1 MQATCIICFL
11 SVYCSV
17 HLDKESDSNKRQKE
31 ERNSV
36 ALTFLLHV
44 AHEGRERV
52 REGEESAMTN
62 GLFLPACMHHHALS
76 STPPSVISRI
86 LI

>member
-1 MQATCIICFL
+1 LRCTI
-11 SVYCSV
+11 S
-17 HLDKESDSNKRQKE
+17 LDRESDNNKRQKE
-31 ERNSV
+31 EHNSV

-44 AHEGRERV
+44 AHEGRERERR

-76 STPPSVISRI
+76 STPPSMISRI